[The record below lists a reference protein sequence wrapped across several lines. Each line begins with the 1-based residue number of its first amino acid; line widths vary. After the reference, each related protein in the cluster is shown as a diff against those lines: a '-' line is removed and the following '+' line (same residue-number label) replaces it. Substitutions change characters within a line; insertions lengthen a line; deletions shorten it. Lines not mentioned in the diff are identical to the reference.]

1 MILLIAGFCL
11 GYVSHMVWVY
21 YSKRSTFVTTSY
33 STNSGRTATYVNYS
47 FPRQKIGNWRNLFAK
62 AENVFAKRTK

>member
-11 GYVSHMVWVY
+11 GYLTHMVWVY

-47 FPRQKIGNWRNLFAK
+47 FPNRKVKTWSSLFKK
-62 AENVFAKRTK
+62 AENVFTRKTK